1 MNTIDAVITWVDGSD
16 PNYKIKYNYHSGQ
29 MRNFKEQYLQDNE
42 IVFCV
47 SSILKYAPFVRKI
60 FIVTDNQVPNFKKI
74 ERIIP
79 KNKIKIIDH
88 KEIFEGLEDH
98 LPTFNIRSIDAVLH
112 RIKGLSEKYI
122 YFNDDMF
129 LIKET
134 KINDWFS
141 EDKAVL
147 TGNWVK
153 SYNIQVSKRISQRIS
168 QAFKKRP
175 SFNEAQSKA
184 ANIAGFN
191 EKYFKSYHSGR
202 PQIKSIIQDF
212 YTKHPDIL
220 IAQIK
225 HKFRS
230 TQQHI
235 PYSLCWHL
243 IIKQDM
249 YKASSKKT
257 LLEIEKVKNLNKR
270 TLETILLNLDKNEDV
285 KFLNVQDLN
294 YLSKESRLIFN
305 DWISKK
311 LDI

>member
-1 MNTIDAVITWVDGSD
+1 MKTTFLIIIISVIFFTKSFSEEKNCEDIKTVKKYLECKND
-16 PNYKIKYNYHSGQ
+16 PNKSLKKLNIGNYKIKYNYHSGQ
-29 MRNFKEQYLQDNE
+29 MRNFKKQYLQDNE

-153 SYNIQVSKRISQRIS
+153 S
-168 QAFKKRP
+168 
-175 SFNEAQSKA
+175 
-184 ANIAGFN
+184 
-191 EKYFKSYHSGR
+191 
-202 PQIKSIIQDF
+202 
-212 YTKHPDIL
+212 
-220 IAQIK
+220 
-225 HKFRS
+225 
-230 TQQHI
+230 
-235 PYSLCWHL
+235 
-243 IIKQDM
+243 
-249 YKASSKKT
+249 
-257 LLEIEKVKNLNKR
+257 LL
-270 TLETILLNLDKNEDV
+270 
-285 KFLNVQDLN
+285 
-294 YLSKESRLIFN
+294 SP
-305 DWISKK
+305 
-311 LDI
+311 

>member
-153 SYNIQVSKRISQRIS
+153 SYNIQVSKRISQ
-168 QAFKKRP
+168 AFKKRP
-175 SFNEAQSKA
+175 SFNAAQSKA

-191 EKYFKSYHSGR
+191 EKYFKS
-202 PQIKSIIQDF
+202 F
-212 YTKHPDIL
+212 AKHL
-220 IAQIK
+220 G
-225 HKFRS
+225 
-230 TQQHI
+230 
-235 PYSLCWHL
+235 
-243 IIKQDM
+243 
-249 YKASSKKT
+249 
-257 LLEIEKVKNLNKR
+257 
-270 TLETILLNLDKNEDV
+270 
-285 KFLNVQDLN
+285 
-294 YLSKESRLIFN
+294 
-305 DWISKK
+305 
-311 LDI
+311 